1 MICEKIFR
9 SRQGKTVVLR
19 VYSEEGRIEK
29 VEVTGDFFADENDIE
44 YLERSLKELKPAKV
58 EVIGIEVDELL
69 EKVKECI
76 S

>member
-58 EVIGIEVDELL
+58 EVIGVDVDELL

>member
-29 VEVTGDFFADENDIE
+29 IEVTGDFFADENDIE

>member
-1 MICEKIFR
+1 MICEKTFR

-19 VYSEEGRIEK
+19 VYLEGSRIER
-29 VEVTGDFFADENDIE
+29 VEVTGDFFADENDVE

-58 EVIGIEVDELL
+58 EVIGVDVDELL
-69 EKVKECI
+69 EKVKECT